1 MALFALFTLGYL
13 VGVWTAC
20 IVFRQPQQ
28 AYEQAGGTTRLGVPV
43 TVLPTAFHAEVT
55 RL

>member
-20 IVFRQPQQ
+20 IVFRQPQR
-28 AYEQAGGTTRLGVPV
+28 AYEQAGSTTSLGVPV
-43 TVLPTAFHAEVT
+43 IVRPTAFHTEVT
-55 RL
+55 GL